1 MYQYTC
7 QRITEAHLFYRSST
21 KLNIKLHYCLDL
33 RIGIVF
39 YYIPVEISY
48 LSRDKDA
55 SLHHITYK
63 TGRTNV
69 DNFGIFKCVFILSS
83 PYLVVGK
90 GPTYRLINKKSREH
104 WKQENVILREVSKI
118 NVSVL
123 QLGRIAHEIHT

>member
-21 KLNIKLHYCLDL
+21 KLNIKLHFCLDL

-69 DNFGIFKCVFILSS
+69 DNFGIFKCVFILSIILS
-83 PYLVVGK
+83 
-90 GPTYRLINKKSREH
+90 TREH